1 LDGSSDAL
9 SSANLEGDLGE
20 AGADSAWKRGTR
32 CFRAGAGAEGGGVTG
47 AGSAGCCSGLV
58 RQRRVGVDGLLLL
71 PPVAALLTAEKK
83 PPPLV
88 LRGLGASCCGRRFL
102 FLASRSRSSSRWTD
116 VHSALRHPVPM
127 ILLGLGWSGQRPK
140 KKRSRGGM
148 EEGRKEGGELQ
159 LVALISLA
167 RSLIATH

>member
-1 LDGSSDAL
+1 MDGSSDAL

-20 AGADSAWKRGTR
+20 AGADSAWKSGTR
-32 CFRAGAGAEGGGVTG
+32 CFRAGGGVMG

-102 FLASRSRSSSRWTD
+102 FLVLRSWSSSCWTD
-116 VHSALRHPVPM
+116 
-127 ILLGLGWSGQRPK
+127 LL
-140 KKRSRGGM
+140 
-148 EEGRKEGGELQ
+148 
-159 LVALISLA
+159 
-167 RSLIATH
+167 